1 MYAILSIGIFLKV
14 ILYIY
19 CFYVNKVVQLH
30 LSSNLFYSL
39 FEVEIILQNIS
50 IERSQSLILLRLSR
64 RYESLLFYYI
74 MHRWSWFIPTTDAIT
89 KDHLNDVM
97 SNTAALVFTSIAF
110 HATGGWWV
118 DPVGAIAIS
127 LTIIYRWTFMMWEQ
141 VSYLSRWIIKRYKG
155 STVDYS
161 SCTCRLKK
169 SLDLQ
174 PQWNLSNSSSPLQRS
189 AFSSPPSLLII
200 IILLIPTI

>member
-74 MHRWSWFIPTTDAIT
+74 MHRWS
-89 KDHLNDVM
+89 
-97 SNTAALVFTSIAF
+97 
-110 HATGGWWV
+110 
-118 DPVGAIAIS
+118 
-127 LTIIYRWTFMMWEQ
+127 
-141 VSYLSRWIIKRYKG
+141 
-155 STVDYS
+155 
-161 SCTCRLKK
+161 
-169 SLDLQ
+169 
-174 PQWNLSNSSSPLQRS
+174 
-189 AFSSPPSLLII
+189 
-200 IILLIPTI
+200 